1 LWPTFVQRLA
11 RRKAGP
17 EESSVPEY
25 IFDTFDENGP
35 ITVDIPY
42 EKLGLAVLVML
53 VKEGDEG
60 AIAYMTSE
68 IEKEA
73 DQAHGQT

>member
-1 LWPTFVQRLA
+1 
-11 RRKAGP
+11 
-17 EESSVPEY
+17 VPEY

-35 ITVDIPY
+35 ITVDMPY
-42 EKLGLAVLVML
+42 EKLGLAVIMML

>member
-1 LWPTFVQRLA
+1 M
-11 RRKAGP
+11 
-17 EESSVPEY
+17 PEY

>member
-1 LWPTFVQRLA
+1 M
-11 RRKAGP
+11 
-17 EESSVPEY
+17 PEY

-42 EKLGLAVLVML
+42 EKLGPAVIMML

>member
-1 LWPTFVQRLA
+1 L
-11 RRKAGP
+11 
-17 EESSVPEY
+17 PEY
-25 IFDTFDENGP
+25 IFDTFDKDGP

-42 EKLGLAVLVML
+42 EKLGPAVIRML

-60 AIAYMTSE
+60 AIAYVTSE
-68 IEKEA
+68 IEKGV

>member
-1 LWPTFVQRLA
+1 VA
-11 RRKAGP
+11 A
-17 EESSVPEY
+17 
-25 IFDTFDENGP
+25 N

-42 EKLGLAVLVML
+42 EKLGPAIIMML

-60 AIAYMTSE
+60 AIAYVTSV
-68 IEKEA
+68 IEKGT

>member
-1 LWPTFVQRLA
+1 M
-11 RRKAGP
+11 
-17 EESSVPEY
+17 PEY

-35 ITVDIPY
+35 ITVDVPY
-42 EKLGLAVLVML
+42 EKLGPAVLMML

-60 AIAYMTSE
+60 AIAYVTSV
-68 IEKEA
+68 IEKGT

>member
-1 LWPTFVQRLA
+1 
-11 RRKAGP
+11 
-17 EESSVPEY
+17 VPEY

-60 AIAYMTSE
+60 AIAYITSE

>member
-1 LWPTFVQRLA
+1 M
-11 RRKAGP
+11 
-17 EESSVPEY
+17 PEY

-42 EKLGLAVLVML
+42 EKLGPAVIMML

-73 DQAHGQT
+73 AQAHGQT